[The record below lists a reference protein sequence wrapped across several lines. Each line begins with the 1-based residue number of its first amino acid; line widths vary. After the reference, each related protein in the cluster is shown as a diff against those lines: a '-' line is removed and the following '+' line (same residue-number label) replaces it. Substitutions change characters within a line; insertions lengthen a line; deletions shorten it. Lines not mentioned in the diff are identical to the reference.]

1 MTADELEQL
10 LKSLLAKGV
19 TVVLLALGPA
29 GELVGVEPG
38 GSATPSVS
46 SGQDAAGAPRPDL
59 ELGADGEVCVG
70 SGGSSGSGSGSGGS
84 GSGSGGSGSGADSGS
99 GSGSGSDSSGGGDG
113 RDGAGSDGA
122 SAGSGGD
129 SSGSKDGRDGGGGG
143 SDGSGDS
150 DGSRRAGGSGDSGS
164 KSGSDDSST
173 GNSGSEDT
181 GSGGS
186 DSGGSGS
193 DDSSRGDSDSGSGS
207 TPSGSGSSGNGSGGS
222 GSGGSGS
229 GGSGSGRSGT
239 ASGAPDESGATAYGT
254 SDDAAAGLLTGG
266 TGGRSTPAPCP
277 TGSGGAADPAPATG
291 STPEA
296 GGATT
301 GGGATVAEGTTAAAK
316 LGWGRPVRAD
326 EFDNGTDG
334 WSIYDGAG
342 HAGNGRRTPDAAA
355 VADGVLTITGD
366 SRGNTAGMAWKE
378 GSQQYGRWEGRVRAP
393 VGDPSY
399 NALLLLWPT
408 AENWPEGGEL
418 DFMEM
423 MDPERQKTNAFFH
436 YGADNSQVEGSVEI
450 DATQW
455 HNWAL
460 EWTPDRIT
468 AYVDGEKWF
477 ETTEQKVQPPG
488 PMHLCIQLDWFPKGG
503 SGKETQMQVDWVR
516 QYTLDSGAAGGANGG
531 AADGGSVTGSG
542 GTTGSTG

>member
-10 LKSLLAKGV
+10 LTSLLAKGV

-59 ELGADGEVCVG
+59 ELGADGEVCAG
-70 SGGSSGSGSGSGGS
+70 SGGSSGAGAGTSSG
-84 GSGSGGSGSGADSGS
+84 
-99 GSGSGSDSSGGGDG
+99 GSGSGSDSSVGGDRERDG
-113 RDGAGSDGA
+113 RDGAGAGA
-122 SAGSGGD
+122 GADESTAGSGSTGAGGNS
-129 SSGSKDGRDGGGGG
+129 SSGSEDGRDGGSGSSDS

-150 DGSRRAGGSGDSGS
+150 DDRRRSG
-164 KSGSDDSST
+164 GSDDSGSSGGSDDSDSGESDS
-173 GNSGSEDT
+173 GNSGSGGT

-186 DSGGSGS
+186 GSGGSGS
-193 DDSSRGDSDSGSGS
+193 DDSSPGDSDAGSDAGGS
-207 TPSGSGSSGNGSGGS
+207 GS

-229 GGSGSGRSGT
+229 GGSGSGGT

-266 TGGRSTPAPCP
+266 TGGRTTPAPCP

-301 GGGATVAEGTTAAAK
+301 DGATAAEGTTAAAK

-516 QYTLDSGAAGGANGG
+516 QYTLDSGAAGAANGG
-531 AADGGSVTGSG
+531 AADGGSATGSG

>member
-38 GSATPSVS
+38 GSATPSTS

-59 ELGADGEVCVG
+59 ELGAGGEVCVG
-70 SGGSSGSGSGSGGS
+70 TGSGSGSGGS
-84 GSGSGGSGSGADSGS
+84 GSSGSGSGDSDSSSGSDGSGSDGSGSDSSGSDSSGSDSSGGGERDSGSGSADDSAGDSDSSSDGSSTDRRGGGGDGGAGGSDDSGRSGGSGDATGSGS
-99 GSGSGSDSSGGGDG
+99 GSGSGSNDSERGGGT
-113 RDGAGSDGA
+113 A
-122 SAGSGGD
+122 S
-129 SSGSKDGRDGGGGG
+129 SS
-143 SDGSGDS
+143 
-150 DGSRRAGGSGDSGS
+150 
-164 KSGSDDSST
+164 
-173 GNSGSEDT
+173 
-181 GSGGS
+181 GS
-186 DSGGSGS
+186 DSGTG
-193 DDSSRGDSDSGSGS
+193 RDSGSG
-207 TPSGSGSSGNGSGGS
+207 T
-222 GSGGSGS
+222 
-229 GGSGSGRSGT
+229 T
-239 ASGAPDESGATAYGT
+239 AAPDESGATAYGT

-266 TGGRSTPAPCP
+266 SGTSGSRTPPPCRPSGTGGT
-277 TGSGGAADPAPATG
+277 DPAPATG
-291 STPEA
+291 S
-296 GGATT
+296 
-301 GGGATVAEGTTAAAK
+301 AEGTTAAAK
-316 LGWGRPVRAD
+316 LGWGQPVRAD
-326 EFDNGTDG
+326 EFDNGTEG

-342 HAGNGRRTPDAAA
+342 HAGNGRRTPDAAS

-366 SRGNTAGMAWKE
+366 SQGNTAGMAWKE

-423 MDPERQKTNAFFH
+423 MDPQRQKTNAFFH
-436 YGADNSQVEGSVEI
+436 YGADNSQVEGSVEV

-477 ETTEQKVQPPG
+477 ETTEEKVQPPG

-503 SGKETQMQVDWVR
+503 GSGKETQMQVDWVR
-516 QYTLDSGAAGGANGG
+516 QYTLDGGSPDATTDGG
-531 AADGGSVTGSG
+531 AAPGSAG
-542 GTTGSTG
+542 

>member
-70 SGGSSGSGSGSGGS
+70 SGGSSGAGAGSGSGGS
-84 GSGSGGSGSGADSGS
+84 GSGPD
-99 GSGSGSDSSGGGDG
+99 SGSGSDSSGGGDRERG
-113 RDGAGSDGA
+113 SGADGSGSTGAGGDP
-122 SAGSGGD
+122 AG
-129 SSGSKDGRDGGGGG
+129 GSEEGRDGGAGS

-150 DGSRRAGGSGDSGS
+150 DGRPRAGGSDDSGS
-164 KSGSDDSST
+164 
-173 GNSGSEDT
+173 
-181 GSGGS
+181 
-186 DSGGSGS
+186 GSGS
-193 DDSSRGDSDSGSGS
+193 DD
-207 TPSGSGSSGNGSGGS
+207 S

-229 GGSGSGRSGT
+229 GDSGSGGTGPGGGGSGGSGSDDNGPGDSDAGNGSGSSGSGSSGSGSSGSGSSGSGSSGT

-266 TGGRSTPAPCP
+266 TGGRPTPAPCP

-301 GGGATVAEGTTAAAK
+301 GGGATAAEGTTAAAK

-342 HAGNGRRTPDAAA
+342 HAGNGRRTPDAAT

-366 SRGNTAGMAWKE
+366 SQGNTAGMAWKE

-516 QYTLDSGAAGGANGG
+516 QYTLDSGAAGGA
-531 AADGGSVTGSG
+531 ADGGSATGSG

>member
-229 GGSGSGRSGT
+229 GGSGT

-266 TGGRSTPAPCP
+266 TGGRTAPAPCP

-296 GGATT
+296 GAATT
-301 GGGATVAEGTTAAAK
+301 GGATVAEGTTAAAK

-531 AADGGSVTGSG
+531 AADGGGVTGSG

>member
-10 LKSLLAKGV
+10 LTSLLAKGV

-70 SGGSSGSGSGSGGS
+70 SGGSSGAGAGT
-84 GSGSGGSGSGADSGS
+84 GSGGSGSGADSGS
-99 GSGSGSDSSGGGDG
+99 GSDSSGGGDRERG
-113 RDGAGSDGA
+113 PGADGSGADGSA
-122 SAGSGGD
+122 AGSGSTGAGGD
-129 SSGSKDGRDGGGGG
+129 PAGGSEDGRDGGSGGSDS

-150 DGSRRAGGSGDSGS
+150 DDRRRAGGSDDSGS
-164 KSGSDDSST
+164 SGGSDD
-173 GNSGSEDT
+173 G

-186 DSGGSGS
+186 
-193 DDSSRGDSDSGSGS
+193 
-207 TPSGSGSSGNGSGGS
+207 SSGNGGSEGTGSGGS

-229 GGSGSGRSGT
+229 EGSGSDDSSPGDSDAGSDAGSSGSGSGGSGSGGT

-266 TGGRSTPAPCP
+266 TDGRTTPAPCP
-277 TGSGGAADPAPATG
+277 TGSGDAADPAPATG

-301 GGGATVAEGTTAAAK
+301 GGATAAEGTTAAAK

-503 SGKETQMQVDWVR
+503 SGEETQMQVDWVR
-516 QYTLDSGAAGGANGG
+516 QYTLDSGAAGAANGG
-531 AADGGSVTGSG
+531 AADGGSATGSG

>member
-10 LKSLLAKGV
+10 LTSLLAKGV

-38 GSATPSVS
+38 GAATPSVS

-59 ELGADGEVCVG
+59 ELGADGEVCAG
-70 SGGSSGSGSGSGGS
+70 SGGSSGAGAGTGSGGS
-84 GSGSGGSGSGADSGS
+84 GSGS
-99 GSGSGSDSSGGGDG
+99 DSSVGGDRERDG
-113 RDGAGSDGA
+113 RDGAGAGA
-122 SAGSGGD
+122 GADESTAGSGSTGAGGD
-129 SSGSKDGRDGGGGG
+129 SSSGSEDGRDGGSGSSDN

-150 DGSRRAGGSGDSGS
+150 DDRRRSG
-164 KSGSDDSST
+164 GSDDSGSSGGSDDSDSGESDS
-173 GNSGSEDT
+173 GNSGSGGT

-186 DSGGSGS
+186 GSGGSGS
-193 DDSSRGDSDSGSGS
+193 DDSSPGDSDAGGSGS
-207 TPSGSGSSGNGSGGS
+207 GSGGS

-229 GGSGSGRSGT
+229 GGSGSGGT

-266 TGGRSTPAPCP
+266 TGGRTTPAPCP

-301 GGGATVAEGTTAAAK
+301 DGATAAEGTTAAAK

-366 SRGNTAGMAWKE
+366 SQGNTAGMAWKE

-516 QYTLDSGAAGGANGG
+516 QYTLDGGAAGGANGG
-531 AADGGSVTGSG
+531 AADGGSATGSG

>member
-70 SGGSSGSGSGSGGS
+70 SGGSSGAGS
-84 GSGSGGSGSGADSGS
+84 GSGSGGSGAGSGGSGS

-113 RDGAGSDGA
+113 RDGSGSDGS
-122 SAGSGGD
+122 SAGSGSAGAGDDSSGGSEDGRDGGAGGSDSSDGSGDSDDRRRSSGSGDSGSNSGSDDSGSGGD
-129 SSGSKDGRDGGGGG
+129 SSG
-143 SDGSGDS
+143 
-150 DGSRRAGGSGDSGS
+150 
-164 KSGSDDSST
+164 KSGSQ
-173 GNSGSEDT
+173 GT
-181 GSGGS
+181 GSG

-193 DDSSRGDSDSGSGS
+193 DDSSPGDSDA
-207 TPSGSGSSGNGSGGS
+207 GS
-222 GSGGSGS
+222 GSGG
-229 GGSGSGRSGT
+229 SGT

-266 TGGRSTPAPCP
+266 TGTGGRTTPAPCP
-277 TGSGGAADPAPATG
+277 TGSGGAADPAPATE
-291 STPEA
+291 SAPEA
-296 GGATT
+296 GGA
-301 GGGATVAEGTTAAAK
+301 AAAEGTTAAAK
-316 LGWGRPVRAD
+316 LGWGQPVRTD

-366 SRGNTAGMAWKE
+366 SQGNTAGMAWKE

-423 MDPERQKTNAFFH
+423 MDPSRQKTNAFFH

-516 QYTLDSGAAGGANGG
+516 QYTLDGGAAGTG
-531 AADGGSVTGSG
+531 TGSG
-542 GTTGSTG
+542 QASSGS

>member
-1 MTADELEQL
+1 
-10 LKSLLAKGV
+10 
-19 TVVLLALGPA
+19 
-29 GELVGVEPG
+29 
-38 GSATPSVS
+38 
-46 SGQDAAGAPRPDL
+46 
-59 ELGADGEVCVG
+59 
-70 SGGSSGSGSGSGGS
+70 
-84 GSGSGGSGSGADSGS
+84 
-99 GSGSGSDSSGGGDG
+99 
-113 RDGAGSDGA
+113 
-122 SAGSGGD
+122 
-129 SSGSKDGRDGGGGG
+129 
-143 SDGSGDS
+143 
-150 DGSRRAGGSGDSGS
+150 
-164 KSGSDDSST
+164 
-173 GNSGSEDT
+173 
-181 GSGGS
+181 
-186 DSGGSGS
+186 
-193 DDSSRGDSDSGSGS
+193 
-207 TPSGSGSSGNGSGGS
+207 
-222 GSGGSGS
+222 
-229 GGSGSGRSGT
+229 
-239 ASGAPDESGATAYGT
+239 
-254 SDDAAAGLLTGG
+254 GLLTGG
-266 TGGRSTPAPCP
+266 TGGRTTPAPCP

-301 GGGATVAEGTTAAAK
+301 DGATAAEGTTAAAK

-366 SRGNTAGMAWKE
+366 SQGNTAGMAWKE

-516 QYTLDSGAAGGANGG
+516 QYTLDGGAAGGANGG
-531 AADGGSVTGSG
+531 AADGGSATGSG

>member
-10 LKSLLAKGV
+10 LTSLLAKGV

-59 ELGADGEVCVG
+59 ELGADGEVCAG
-70 SGGSSGSGSGSGGS
+70 SGGSSGAGAGTSSGGSGSGSDSSVGGDRERDGRDGAGAGADESTAGSGSTGAGGNSSSGSEDGRDGGSGSSDSSDGSGDSDDRRRSGGSDDSGSSGGSDDSDSGESDSGNSGSGGTGSGGSGSGGSGSDDSSPGDSDAGSDAGGS
-84 GSGSGGSGSGADSGS
+84 GSGSGGSGSG
-99 GSGSGSDSSGGGDG
+99 
-113 RDGAGSDGA
+113 
-122 SAGSGGD
+122 
-129 SSGSKDGRDGGGGG
+129 
-143 SDGSGDS
+143 
-150 DGSRRAGGSGDSGS
+150 
-164 KSGSDDSST
+164 
-173 GNSGSEDT
+173 
-181 GSGGS
+181 
-186 DSGGSGS
+186 
-193 DDSSRGDSDSGSGS
+193 
-207 TPSGSGSSGNGSGGS
+207 
-222 GSGGSGS
+222 
-229 GGSGSGRSGT
+229 GT

-266 TGGRSTPAPCP
+266 TGGRTTPAPCP

-301 GGGATVAEGTTAAAK
+301 DGATAAEGTTAAAK

-366 SRGNTAGMAWKE
+366 SQGNTAGMAWKE

-516 QYTLDSGAAGGANGG
+516 QYTLDGGAAGGANGG
-531 AADGGSVTGSG
+531 AADGGSATGSG